1 LKARSLQLALSI
13 AVYTVGALAQTTA
26 IVNIDTTQLTPLNAN
41 FSGFNY
47 EGATSYE
54 PYDYQFNGVAALLSP
69 GWIRYPGGI
78 VSDAFNWQTGLM
90 LTSPSAPGVASFST
104 TTFSSTLEAS
114 IGELAG
120 KGGHQFLDVGRE
132 AILLGA
138 QLIVV
143 INGYTDTPA
152 DAGALAALA
161 TANNI
166 PVAVWELCNEPY
178 FFESVFFASG
188 NDYASQMKPFRDAI
202 KAVDPN
208 AVVALFFS
216 DPGSQRPAWD
226 SSVASYSPQY
236 WDAITYHFY
245 GAESTGTDFTR
256 WMTDENANLYSDS
269 ASYVTSYVAPL
280 NPAGTKFLVS
290 EFNPTGGDLG
300 NNPSLTDGTLYGA
313 IYAAEYIMRM
323 STVPSVLHVG
333 MHALSSTY
341 GVNAND
347 RHANDVQN
355 AYNAGSSIDT
365 ATLNYGFFPSAQAQG
380 VAILNG
386 VLRNATHV
394 YSTTVSGGATVA
406 ATGLSPIPALYAQ
419 AYANAAGYQSVVI
432 TNKSA
437 TAHQV
442 TVNLDGSPAA
452 GSLPLTFITDTD
464 PSTTNTATTA
474 IAIAIQSSAS
484 ANPIPVPPYS
494 VVRVDLSGGITI
506 QTNPPGLQF
515 TVDGGP
521 AQTAPQFLNL
531 SQGSHTIAVGSTLA
545 GSAGTQ
551 YVFSGWSDGGS
562 ASHSIGVNSS
572 PATYTASFKRQYEL
586 TTSASPSA
594 MGSVSPASGSYFDS
608 GALATV
614 TGTATAPYAFS
625 SWSGDA
631 LGTTNPVS
639 VIMNMPHSVTGQFVN
654 TAAACD
660 LNRDGV
666 VNVKDVQLMVNEAL
680 GVAQALNDVSGD
692 GVVDVLDIQLEI
704 NAALGGACTAT

>member
-1 LKARSLQLALSI
+1 MRARTVRLALSLAAYAI
-13 AVYTVGALAQTTA
+13 GAFAQTTA
-26 IVNIDTTQLTPLNAN
+26 TVNIDTTQSTPLNPN

-47 EGATSYE
+47 EGAASYE
-54 PYDYQFNGVAALLSP
+54 PYDYQFNGVAYQLSP

-78 VSDAFNWQTGLM
+78 VSDAFDWQTGLM
-90 LTSPSAPGVASFST
+90 FTSPSGPGVASFST
-104 TTFSSTLEAS
+104 TPFSSTLEAS

-120 KGGHQFLDVGRE
+120 KGGHQFLDVGNQ
-132 AILLGA
+132 AKLLGA

-143 INGYTDTPA
+143 INAYTDTPA
-152 DAGALAALA
+152 DAAAMA
-161 TANNI
+161 TFAQANNI

-178 FFESVFFASG
+178 FFTPLFFASG
-188 NDYASQMKPFRDAI
+188 KDYATKMKPFRDAI
-202 KAVDPN
+202 KGVDSQ

-216 DPGSQRPAWD
+216 DPGSQKPAWD

-245 GAESTGTDFTR
+245 GAETTGTDFSQ
-256 WMTDENANLYSDS
+256 WMADENANLYSNS
-269 ASYVTSYVAPL
+269 ASYITSYVAPL
-280 NPAGTKFLVS
+280 SPASKFLIS

-300 NNPSLTDGTLYGA
+300 ANPSLTDGTLYGA

-347 RHANDVQN
+347 RHFNDVQN
-355 AYNAGSSIDT
+355 AYNAGTSIDT

-386 VLRNATHV
+386 VLRNATQV
-394 YSTTVSGGATVA
+394 YSTAVIGGATVA

-419 AYANAAGYQSVVI
+419 AYTNAAGYQSVVI

-437 TAHQV
+437 TAHEV
-442 TVNLDGSPAA
+442 TVNLGGSEVA
-452 GSLPLTFITDTD
+452 GSLPLTFIAGTD
-464 PSTTNTATTA
+464 PSTTNTSTTA
-474 IAIAIQSSAS
+474 IAVAIQSSTS
-484 ANPIPVPPYS
+484 ANPIPVPAYS

-506 QTNPPGLQF
+506 QTNPPSLQF
-515 TVDGGP
+515 TVDGGSVQ
-521 AQTAPQFLNL
+521 AAPQFLNL
-531 SQGSHTIAVGSTLA
+531 SQGPHTIAVSSTQA

-551 YVFSGWSDGGS
+551 YVFTGWSDGGA
-562 ASHSIGVNSS
+562 ASHSISANGSA
-572 PATYTASFKRQYEL
+572 ATYTASFKAQYQL
-586 TTSASPSA
+586 TTAASPA
-594 MGSVSPASGSYFDS
+594 ALGSVSPASGTYFDS

-614 TGTATAPYAFS
+614 TATTTAPYAFS

-631 LGTTNPVS
+631 SGTANPVS

-654 TAAACD
+654 TLAACD
-660 LNRDGV
+660 VTGDGV
-666 VNVKDVQLMVNEAL
+666 VNVKDVQQMVNEAL
-680 GVAQALNDVSGD
+680 GAAQALNDVSGD
-692 GVVDVLDIQLEI
+692 GVVNVVDIQVEI
-704 NAALGGACTAT
+704 NAVLGGTCTAT

>member
-1 LKARSLQLALSI
+1 LRARTVQLALSL
-13 AVYTVGALAQTTA
+13 AVYAIGAWAQTA
-26 IVNIDTTQLTPLNAN
+26 ASINIDITQPTPLNPN

-47 EGATSYE
+47 EGAASYE
-54 PYDYQFNGVAALLSP
+54 PYDYKFNGVAAQLSP

-78 VSDAFNWQTGLM
+78 VSDSFDWQTGLM
-90 LTSPSAPGVASFST
+90 FTSPTTGIGLFSATPFY
-104 TTFSSTLEAS
+104 STLEAS
-114 IGELAG
+114 VGELAG
-120 KGGHQFLDVGRE
+120 KGGQQFLDVGRQ

-152 DAGALAALA
+152 DAAALA
-161 TANNI
+161 TLAQANNI

-178 FFESVFFASG
+178 FFEGVFFQSG
-188 NDYASQMKPFRDAI
+188 NDYASKMEPFRNAI
-202 KAVDPN
+202 KNVDSS

-226 SSVASYSPQY
+226 KSVASYTPQY

-245 GAESTGTDFTR
+245 GAETSGTSFDQ
-256 WMTDENANLYSDS
+256 WMADENANLYSDS
-269 ASYVTSYVAPL
+269 ARYVTTYVAPL

-341 GVNAND
+341 GVNANN
-347 RHANDVQN
+347 RHASDVQN
-355 AYNAGSSIDT
+355 AYNAGTSIDT
-365 ATLNYGFFPSAQAQG
+365 ATLDYGFFPSAQAEG

-386 VLRNATHV
+386 ILRNATQV
-394 YSTTVSGGATVA
+394 YSTTVTGGATVA

-419 AYANAAGYQSVVI
+419 GYANAAGYQSLVI

-437 TAHQV
+437 TVHEV
-442 TVNLDGSPAA
+442 TVNLNGSAVA
-452 GSLPLTFITDTD
+452 GSLPLTFITGTD
-464 PSTTNTATTA
+464 PSTTNTSTTDLPVT
-474 IAIAIQSSAS
+474 IQFSSS
-484 ANPIPVPPYS
+484 SNPIPVPPYS
-494 VVRVDLSGGITI
+494 VVRVDLNGGVTI

-515 TVDGGP
+515 SIDTGA

-531 SQGSHTIAVGSTLA
+531 SAGSHTLQVASTQA
-545 GSAGTQ
+545 GSPGTQ

-562 ASHSIGVNSS
+562 ASHSITVTNG
-572 PATYTASFKRQYEL
+572 PASYTASFKAQYQL
-586 TTSASPSA
+586 TTSASPSVA
-594 MGSVSPASGSYFDS
+594 GSVSPASGTYFDA

-614 TGTATAPYAFS
+614 TAAAKAPYAFS

-631 LGTTNPVS
+631 SGATSPVS
-639 VIMNMPHSVTGQFVN
+639 VIMNAPHSVTGVFVN
-654 TAAACD
+654 TLAACD
-660 LNRDGV
+660 VDGDGV
-666 VNVKDVQLMVNEAL
+666 VNVRDVQVLINQSL
-680 GVAQALNDVSGD
+680 GVLQALNDLTGD
-692 GVVDVLDIQLEI
+692 GVVNVADVQLEI
-704 NAALGGACTAT
+704 NVALGGACTAS